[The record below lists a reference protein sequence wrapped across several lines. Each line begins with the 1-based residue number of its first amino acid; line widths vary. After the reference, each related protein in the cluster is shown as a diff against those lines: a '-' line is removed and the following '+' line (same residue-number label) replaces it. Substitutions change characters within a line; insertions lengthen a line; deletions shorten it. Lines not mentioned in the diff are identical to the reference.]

1 MNARQI
7 KRIKDKKI
15 ETLQSDIQQLQHKIK
30 KTKYTNFKNTSICN
44 LKIAKEIGLYI
55 TPFVLATAM
64 ATGLVHYIGEGYP
77 FIKDQDLKVTKKVS
91 FSYQTEGP
99 IEVKEFYQGNISQ
112 EEQKLVIAYPID
124 EKDSPYD
131 EIVRDYTLS
140 LSSEDFKTL
149 QEAILEKDFQQ
160 IDQIDLDYKEYYSTE
175 KEDRKLTEPQ
185 VDAHFFYKDD
195 TDYMNYT
202 ETDEH
207 NLFCT
212 VSALLIA
219 GIGGILFHGIAPIDH
234 FRNMKYSIS
243 EYQNQKIS
251 DWKDTTPLEEELEMK
266 KTKIKQLGGNLH
278 VK

>member
-1 MNARQI
+1 
-7 KRIKDKKI
+7 
-15 ETLQSDIQQLQHKIK
+15 
-30 KTKYTNFKNTSICN
+30 
-44 LKIAKEIGLYI
+44 
-55 TPFVLATAM
+55 
-64 ATGLVHYIGEGYP
+64 
-77 FIKDQDLKVTKKVS
+77 
-91 FSYQTEGP
+91 
-99 IEVKEFYQGNISQ
+99 
-112 EEQKLVIAYPID
+112 
-124 EKDSPYD
+124 
-131 EIVRDYTLS
+131 
-140 LSSEDFKTL
+140 
-149 QEAILEKDFQQ
+149 
-160 IDQIDLDYKEYYSTE
+160 
-175 KEDRKLTEPQ
+175 
-185 VDAHFFYKDD
+185 
-195 TDYMNYT
+195 MNYT

>member
-7 KRIKDKKI
+7 KRIKEKKI

-44 LKIAKEIGLYI
+44 LKIAKEIGHYI

-124 EKDSPYD
+124 ENDSPYD
-131 EIVRDYTLS
+131 EIVRDYTLG

-185 VDAHFFYKDD
+185 VDAHFSYKDD

-207 NLFCT
+207 NFFCT

-219 GIGGILFHGIAPIDH
+219 GIGSVILHGIAPIDH

-243 EYQNQKIS
+243 EHRAQKIR
-251 DWKDTTPLEEELEMK
+251 DWEDTAPLEEELEMK
-266 KTKIKQLGGNLH
+266 KAKVKQLGGNLH

>member
-7 KRIKDKKI
+7 KRIKEKKI

-44 LKIAKEIGLYI
+44 LKIAKEIGHYI

-124 EKDSPYD
+124 ENDSPYD
-131 EIVRDYTLS
+131 EIVRDYTLG

-185 VDAHFFYKDD
+185 VDAHFSYKDD

-207 NLFCT
+207 NFFCT
-212 VSALLIA
+212 VTALLIA
-219 GIGGILFHGIAPIDH
+219 GIGSVILHGIAPIDH

-243 EYQNQKIS
+243 EHRAQKIR
-251 DWKDTTPLEEELEMK
+251 DWEDTTPLEEELEMK
-266 KTKIKQLGGNLH
+266 KAKIKQLGGNLH